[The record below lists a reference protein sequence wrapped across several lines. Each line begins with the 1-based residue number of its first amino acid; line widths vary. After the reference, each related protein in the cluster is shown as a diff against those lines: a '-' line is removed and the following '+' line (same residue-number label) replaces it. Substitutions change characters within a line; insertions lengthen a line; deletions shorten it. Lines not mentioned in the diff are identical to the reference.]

1 MKKIYKSIFFT
12 IFAGLSVASCDNYEA
27 PAITSDPAVSI
38 VGRDTDFPASASTG
52 TIQFKADGPV
62 TVTTSNEW
70 LSATV
75 EGDEIK
81 VSCTQNNS
89 LESRSGIITVK
100 CGEKT
105 TEISIIQE
113 GVIFQLGEGA
123 DNIKFTAGK
132 ATQTIVA
139 KSNVPVEIASEYE
152 WLSGDFNDGVI
163 TINVDDNISL
173 DDRIGSLKLICG
185 NTENELSVTQS
196 GISYPIFDRTEWY
209 PTDAKTRY
217 NLDYPFDMDI
227 EYSSTDPEMLTY
239 EWDKEKKKLYIN
251 TEKNETGHLR
261 TGSFTYT
268 IGPKSGSMWVHQCD
282 FTKDLVSEEYNL
294 YFIDPSDGKL
304 YYMPAIV
311 KWPLFKM
318 IELPTLGLEFVINY
332 STTDHTISFTGG
344 VDCGKWNNYNIFTS
358 FGFYM
363 DGETYTTW
371 STEPSMKTLPIYE
384 FYEDDNVGCTIAA
397 FEDAGT
403 YEYEVDEL
411 QFAAFTS
418 DTPSASSR
426 VGVLVRMLAPTLVR
440 VHEVAGEE
448 APAAAPAKA
457 PKFNKA
463 ALRDAKPAAPVL
475 SKNDDMIL
483 CR

>member
-12 IFAGLSVASCDNYEA
+12 VFAGLSVASCDNYEA

-132 ATQTIVA
+132 ATQTIVV

-173 DDRIGSLKLICG
+173 DDRIGSLKVICG

-209 PTDAKTRY
+209 PTDARTRY

-282 FTKDLVSEEYNL
+282 FAKDLASEEYRL
-294 YFIDPSDGKL
+294 YFTDPTDGKL
-304 YYMPAIV
+304 YYMPAV
-311 KWPLFKM
+311 LKRPLFYWL
-318 IELPTLGLEFVINY
+318 ELPSIGLEFRINY

-344 VDCGKWNNYNIFTS
+344 VACGQYRNYEVFTTM
-358 FGFYM
+358 GFTM
-363 DGETYTTW
+363 DGRSSVTW
-371 STEPSMKTLPIYE
+371 STDAAVKALPLYE
-384 FYEDDNVGCTIAA
+384 FDADDNVGYTTAE

-403 YEYEVDEL
+403 YTYPISEIVL
-411 QFAAFTS
+411 TAFTS
-418 DTPSASSR
+418 TTLSSDTYAGS
-426 VGVLVRMLAPTLVR
+426 LMRMVDPFLVR

-448 APAAAPAKA
+448 APVAAPAKA

-475 SKNDDMIL
+475 TKNDDMIL